1 MLCLYVD
8 DPQAAWH
15 GELAALPVFGDGKN
29 VLPTIHIND
38 LAR

>member
-1 MLCLYVD
+1 MLYEMCV
-8 DPQAAWH
+8 QAAWH

-29 VLPTIHIND
+29 ILPTIHVSD